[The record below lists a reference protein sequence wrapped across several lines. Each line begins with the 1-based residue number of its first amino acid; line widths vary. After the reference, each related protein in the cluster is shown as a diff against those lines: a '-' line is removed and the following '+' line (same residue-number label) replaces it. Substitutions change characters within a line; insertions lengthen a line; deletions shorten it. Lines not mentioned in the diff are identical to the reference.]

1 MPRTYCSL
9 LVALFC
15 TFATAP
21 LAAQQAPTAPFRETA
36 RVPPAGALTAATTST
51 LRDAVERYATDRATL
66 LRRYDAPFSAARRA
80 RLLEFYHDWDG
91 LLRALPFASLEQE
104 ARIDYT
110 LLRNEIAYQVSL
122 LEREARTMAELAPLL
137 PFAAAIAGL
146 QDARRD
152 HVPLDAAAAAR
163 SLAALAAAIDST
175 RLGVE
180 AGLRAAPSAATRAAA
195 PAQPGAAAASAASA
209 APAAARAPA
218 PIAASPIAAHRAA
231 AAAAELRGALQRWH
245 RFYAGYDPLYTWW
258 AVEPYRRADAALES
272 YIRTLRERVVGVRP
286 GEEEP
291 IIGDP
296 IGADGLQADLAYEM
310 IPYSPAEL
318 VRIAEREFE
327 WCEAEMRR
335 AAADMGFGADW
346 RAALEEVKTRHVE
359 PGQQPTLALALAEEA
374 IAFVEMRDLL
384 TVPPLAKE
392 VWRMEMLS
400 PQQQRT
406 APFFLGGEVVQVAF
420 PTDEMTHEDKLMAM
434 RGNNV
439 HFSRAVVHHELIP
452 GHHLQQYM
460 TARYNPHR
468 RAFSTPF
475 WTEGWAL
482 YWEMLLWDLGFPQ
495 TPEDRIGMLFWR
507 MHRAARII
515 FSLNVHLE
523 AMTPQQAID
532 FLVDRVGHERA
543 NATAEVRR
551 SLVGTYPPLYQAAYM
566 LGGLQFRSLHREL
579 VESGAMSS
587 RDFHDRIL
595 QGGNMPVEMVRAR
608 LLGTLIAPEHTP
620 DWRFG
625 GELR

>member
-1 MPRTYCSL
+1 MPRILTSL
-9 LVALFC
+9 LAALACASAAAPLSAQVA
-15 TFATAP
+15 ATPRGAGTALRETQDVPP
-21 LAAQQAPTAPFRETA
+21 LAA
-36 RVPPAGALTAATTST
+36 LTASTSSV
-51 LRDAVERYATDRATL
+51 LRDAVDRYVTDRATL
-66 LRRYDAPFSAARRA
+66 LRRYDAPYSAARRQRMRTFYTAWDA
-80 RLLEFYHDWDG
+80 RLRE
-91 LLRALPFASLEQE
+91 LPFAAMDLE
-104 ARIDYT
+104 ARLDHT
-110 LLRNEIAYQVSL
+110 LLRNELAYQRSL
-122 LEREARTMAELAPLL
+122 LEREERTMAELAPLL
-137 PFAAAIAGL
+137 PFAATITGL
-146 QDARRD
+146 QEARRD
-152 HVPLDAAAAAR
+152 LQVIDAAATAQT
-163 SLAALAAAIDST
+163 LAALADRIDAV
-175 RLGVE
+175 RRGIE
-180 AGLRAAPSAATRAAA
+180 AGLRADGSDTAIRAT
-195 PAQPGAAAASAASA
+195 
-209 APAAARAPA
+209 
-218 PIAASPIAAHRAA
+218 PIVAHRAA
-231 AAAAELRGALQRWH
+231 GVASELRQTLQRWH
-245 RFYAGYDPLYTWW
+245 RFYAGYDPLFTWW
-258 AVEPYRRADAALES
+258 AAEPYRRADAALEQ

-296 IGADGLQADLAYEM
+296 IGAAGLLADLRYEM
-310 IPYSPAEL
+310 IPYSAAEL
-318 VRIAEREFE
+318 VRIAEREFT
-327 WCEAEMRR
+327 WCETEMRS
-335 AAADMGFGADW
+335 AARDMGFGDDW
-346 RAALEEVKTRHVE
+346 KAALEEVKTRYVE
-359 PGQQPTLALALAEEA
+359 PGAQPELARRLAAEA
-374 IAFVEMRDLL
+374 IEFVESRDLL

-420 PTDEMTHEDKLMAM
+420 PTDEMSHEDKMMAM

-460 TARYNPHR
+460 TSRYNAHR

-495 TPEDRIGMLFWR
+495 SPEDRVGMLFWR

-566 LGGLQFRSLHREL
+566 LGGLQFRALHREL
-579 VESGAMSS
+579 VESGQLSN
-587 RDFHDRIL
+587 REFHDRIL

-608 LLGTLIAPEHTP
+608 LLGSDPGP
-620 DWRFG
+620 DHATTWRFA
-625 GELR
+625 GEPR